1 MEEYHIIF
9 DQIFARLSSFN
20 DLFNGV
26 CEEEIENIKEN
37 TIRWRIILLEG
48 GMEDIQQETKCIKA
62 FK

>member
-1 MEEYHIIF
+1 LQEF
-9 DQIFARLSSFN
+9 GN

-37 TIRWRIILLEG
+37 TIRWRFILLEG
-48 GMEDIQQETKCIKA
+48 VMEDVQQEIKYIKA